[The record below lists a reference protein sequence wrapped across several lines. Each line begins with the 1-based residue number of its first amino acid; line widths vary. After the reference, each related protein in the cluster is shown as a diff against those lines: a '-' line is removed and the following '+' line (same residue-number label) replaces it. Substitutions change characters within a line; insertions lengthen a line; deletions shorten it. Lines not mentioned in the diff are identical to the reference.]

1 MYNSIIM
8 KYQKII
14 NLLENTPN
22 QPSKCR
28 AKYWVETNDE
38 AHVMYNKDCPIK
50 FKTLMLKSSLCGY
63 SDTYILAKG
72 TITVAPAP
80 VPAANPDN
88 NYNNKEAV
96 LN

>member
-22 QPSKCR
+22 QPS
-28 AKYWVETNDE
+28 NDE
-38 AHVMYNKDCPIK
+38 ARVMYNKDCPIK

-63 SDTYILAKG
+63 SDTYILVKG

-96 LN
+96 FN

>member
-1 MYNSIIM
+1 MYYSIIM

-28 AKYWVETNDE
+28 TKCWVETNDE
-38 AHVMYNKDCPIK
+38 VRVMYNKDCQIK
-50 FKTLMLKSSLCGY
+50 FKTSMLKSSLCGY
-63 SDTYILAKG
+63 SDTYIHVKG

-80 VPAANPDN
+80 VPAANLDN

-96 LN
+96 FN